1 MITVPGAARHPL
13 IAKGLLMN
21 TAKFSAIALSV
32 AMLGFTNMV
41 RAQEAQKLF
50 LDGDIVRGN
59 TALGATGPICVLNSQ
74 FKRGENVV
82 FRVRVRTVAGQLLD
96 DKGIK
101 GITVELT
108 DGRKLQARYGGHP
121 PRTPTDFF
129 WTAAWMIPE
138 SFPTGTLGY
147 KVTAADMQGNTQ
159 TWEPMREY
167 RSWVVIIPGTV
178 EYKKDAPQ

>member
-1 MITVPGAARHPL
+1 MKTG
-13 IAKGLLMN
+13 
-21 TAKFSAIALSV
+21 TFSAIALSV
-32 AMLGFTNMV
+32 AALGFAAP
-41 RAQEAQKLF
+41 AQAQQAQKLF
-50 LDGDIVRGN
+50 IDGDIVRGN
-59 TALGATGPICVLNSQ
+59 TAMGATGPICVLNSQ

-82 FRVRVRTVAGQLLD
+82 FRMRVRTVNGELLD
-96 DKGIK
+96 EKGIK

-108 DGRKLQARYGGHP
+108 DGRKLNARYGGHP

-138 SFPTGTLGY
+138 GFPTGTLGY
-147 KVTAADMQGNTQ
+147 TVMATDLHGNTQ

-178 EYKKDAPQ
+178 EYVRQPPQ